1 MNLPEEREEP
11 DARGE
16 EASAADVV
24 RVRNGCYLT
33 CLPFCAPE
41 DLARD
46 HPPDF
51 FLAFFVSV
59 TTGEDDF
66 SRSSMGSAGS
76 SYIHYFIH
84 VILSVSFLLL
94 FSSFFTYPPTYLFS
108 SPSRGRSR
116 SLRRQWF
123 SQTIQATPFFVYV
136 FIRQLCLLRCGQ
148 LAFRSFRMLGHVA
161 FT

>member
-1 MNLPEEREEP
+1 MPGGRKPLLPMSFVYAMDATLPVCPSAPPRTSRE
-11 DARGE
+11 
-16 EASAADVV
+16 
-24 RVRNGCYLT
+24 T
-33 CLPFCAPE
+33 T
-41 DLARD
+41 
-46 HPPDF
+46 HPTF
-51 FLAFFVSV
+51 SLLFFVSV
-59 TTGEDDF
+59 STGEDDF

-94 FSSFFTYPPTYLFS
+94 FSSFFTYLPTYLFS